1 MKKIIVLVIAIMLIL
16 TGCGSDNDNPK
27 DLAKEMVKK
36 LSKEFF
42 CPDMPYEKFLKFGPE
57 SLSEAE
63 LLAVILRTGTKNC
76 SAVSLAEK
84 ILSLSKGKQKGLN
97 ALHHI
102 SLSELME
109 IPGIGEVKAV
119 KIKCIGELS
128 KRMAR
133 ERAEDE
139 LRFDLPSTV
148 ASYFMEELRHEEKE
162 MILLLSLDSRL
173 HLIEKYVLSI
183 GTVNAS
189 LLSPREV
196 FVRALKCQA
205 SSVILLHN
213 HPSGDAT
220 PSREDLLVTGK
231 IKETGELV
239 EIPLIDHII
248 IGDGCY
254 TSLKEKNLL

>member
-1 MKKIIVLVIAIMLIL
+1 
-16 TGCGSDNDNPK
+16 
-27 DLAKEMVKK
+27 MVKN
-36 LSKEFF
+36 LSKEIF

>member
-1 MKKIIVLVIAIMLIL
+1 MWELLYTGSFNKIEFPQSHVREGAGKEIV
-16 TGCGSDNDNPK
+16 
-27 DLAKEMVKK
+27 VKN
-36 LSKEFF
+36 LSKEIF

-109 IPGIGEVKAV
+109 IPGIGEVKAI

>member
-1 MKKIIVLVIAIMLIL
+1 MWELLFTGSFNKIEFPQSHVREGAGKEIV
-16 TGCGSDNDNPK
+16 
-27 DLAKEMVKK
+27 VKN

-57 SLSEAE
+57 SLSEVE